1 MWATKQWTQYAGRA
15 AFFDPGANGVATFA
29 SVGGQGV
36 QRGSGVT
43 VMRRCDAVV
52 TGVVHQNVQRPV
64 GFDALD
70 QAAKRFAV
78 GEVGEI
84 RGVTPATDLLGNTVE
99 RGSVSPDERHLRAGG
114 RETAGQLATNTATT
128 PVTRTRLFLIS
139 LVA

>member
-1 MWATKQWTQYAGRA
+1 M
-15 AFFDPGANGVATFA
+15 
-29 SVGGQGV
+29 
-36 QRGSGVT
+36 T
-43 VMRRCDAVV
+43 VMRCDAVV
-52 TGVVHQNVQRPV
+52 TGVVHQNVQRPA

-78 GEVGEI
+78 GEI
-84 RGVTPATDLLGNTVE
+84 RGPATDLVGNTVE

-128 PVTRTRLFLIS
+128 PVTRTRLFLMS